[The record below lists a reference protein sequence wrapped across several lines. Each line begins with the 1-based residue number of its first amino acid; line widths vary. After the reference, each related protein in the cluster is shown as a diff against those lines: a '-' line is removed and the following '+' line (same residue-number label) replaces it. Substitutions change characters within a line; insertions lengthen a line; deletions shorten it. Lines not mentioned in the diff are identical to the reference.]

1 MYKMMRKTIQIS
13 LLLGSCLCCASFAAA
28 PVGTASS
35 SGPFELGGATV
46 RPEGVPSWPVVAGDA
61 IQAGPHTIFI
71 RLKDGTRVTLRA
83 QSRAIIEERE
93 GGLSFRL
100 LTGSMAVV
108 PVANSNLSFYRNSQL
123 VSAPV
128 SSETVVAL
136 STPAGS
142 KPAGDAS
149 LSARRPLPTPVS
161 TR

>member
-1 MYKMMRKTIQIS
+1 MRKSTQIF
-13 LLLGSCLCCASFAAA
+13 LLLGSSLCCAGFAAA

-46 RPEGVPSWPVVAGDA
+46 RTEGVPSWPLVAGDA
-61 IQAGPHTIFI
+61 IQAGPQSIFI

-83 QSRAIIEERE
+83 QSRAIVEKRE

-100 LTGSMAVV
+100 LSGSMAVV

-128 SSETVVAL
+128 SSETVFAVSA
-136 STPAGS
+136 PAGGR
-142 KPAGDAS
+142 PTGDGS
-149 LSARRPLPTPVS
+149 LLVRRPPPTPVS
-161 TR
+161 SR